1 MSNERRE
8 FTQMNEAF
16 AEKGIDLDEY
26 VALQRELDEL
36 EKEQGLKQEKGLSRL
51 ISSYFERKDARDKIL
66 VNKKRLLLV
75 ALLLG
80 WCGGHR
86 FMLKQKWL
94 GVLFSVL
101 VIPYAFVISAVVD
114 TNSIALALEDRW
126 NVPTLATGI
135 VLAVLDFFKIL
146 K

>member
-36 EKEQGLKQEKGLSRL
+36 EKEQGLKQEKGIARL
-51 ISSYFERKDARDKIL
+51 ISSYFERKDARDRIL
-66 VNKKRLLLV
+66 VNKKRLLWT

-94 GVLFSVL
+94 GL
-101 VIPYAFVISAVVD
+101 VYLCFCWTIFPICMTIVDIIEYIPMKPD
-114 TNSIALALEDRW
+114 ENG
-126 NVPTLATGI
+126 N
-135 VLAVLDFFKIL
+135 IL
-146 K
+146 V

>member
-26 VALQRELDEL
+26 VALERELDEL
-36 EKEQGLKQEKGLSRL
+36 EREAGIRQEKGLTRL
-51 ISSYFERKDARDKIL
+51 ISSYFERKDARERVL
-66 VNKKRLLLV
+66 VSKKKLLWT

-86 FMLKQKWL
+86 FLLKQKVL
-94 GVLFSVL
+94 GFVYLCLCWTIFPVCMTIVDILEYIPMKADENGNIL
-101 VIPYAFVISAVVD
+101 V
-114 TNSIALALEDRW
+114 
-126 NVPTLATGI
+126 
-135 VLAVLDFFKIL
+135 
-146 K
+146 

>member
-8 FTQMNEAF
+8 YTQMNEAF
-16 AEKGIDLDEY
+16 ADKGIDLDEY

-36 EKEQGLKQEKGLSRL
+36 EKEQGLKQEKGISRL

-66 VNKKRLLLV
+66 ISKKKLLWT

-86 FMLKQKWL
+86 FMLKQNIL
-94 GVLFSVL
+94 GMVYLCFCWTCFPIAMTIVDILEYIPLKADENGKVL
-101 VIPYAFVISAVVD
+101 V
-114 TNSIALALEDRW
+114 
-126 NVPTLATGI
+126 
-135 VLAVLDFFKIL
+135 
-146 K
+146 